1 MGKCRN
7 AEVTQKKY
15 GYKCKHRCK
24 YRNIFFLKNNLNT
37 DTRKA
42 GDPKNIDKNT
52 NTGAGGN
59 A

>member
-7 AEVTQKKY
+7 AEVTQKNMDTNANT
-15 GYKCKHRCK
+15 GANTFC
-24 YRNIFFLKNNLNT
+24 FENNLNT